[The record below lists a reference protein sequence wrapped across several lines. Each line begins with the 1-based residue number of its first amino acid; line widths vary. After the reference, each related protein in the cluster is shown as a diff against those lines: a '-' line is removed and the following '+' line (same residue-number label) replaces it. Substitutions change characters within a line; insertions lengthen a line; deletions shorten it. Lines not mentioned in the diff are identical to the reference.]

1 MGEVFSKTIAV
12 NVFTLCRGNLFAKEG
27 AVTITRRFY
36 CHLSILCL
44 YCRYD
49 DCQNY
54 GQHY

>member
-1 MGEVFSKTIAV
+1 MGEVFSKTTAL